1 MYIYGHE
8 VANPPVYPMSPRLNT
23 ILRRVSR
30 RAAIAAIA
38 LVICQCVY
46 FNVFYNAKVAYEAAY
61 SAHRKL
67 LKNNPDSVITTLPA
81 DIQSN
86 YDRAIEK
93 ASKVFEEY
101 PKKLKWLDDALF
113 LMGKANYYKGDYEKS
128 LRNFTQLQ
136 EDFPASPFVPE
147 AILYKGRAYLLMGSL
162 DRAEQTFSFV
172 LENYPQLN
180 ENEEVSLLLVEISL
194 RREGKAMALDLL
206 EKTVAQVKSP
216 EKKIDLII
224 KIARLSMDLKRYD
237 RAIALLKNCPRN
249 NKFSDKMFLIDCTL
263 IGCYEAKDSLPAAMN
278 LTDKMLNNKVYGS
291 HVPEI
296 LLKKAS
302 IYTKMG
308 KFDNAIAMYS
318 SIADVYAPAPSATA
332 SAPSDGK
339 TMPAVTTPAAP
350 ATSVATS
357 TAPAKTAAVS
367 TAPPIAAFSAS
378 ASASG
383 QASVGTALFELGM
396 IYQVHKG
403 DFVKA
408 KEYFTRAISIA
419 QDTAVR
425 ASATLRVK
433 SIDSLFAFQALK
445 DTTDTLKGAGKRNA
459 IDFKIGELY
468 WLEMNLPDSAL
479 VHFKRLALTS
489 DSLRPKA
496 LYCASYISLSAR
508 EDTVEADSFY
518 SVLLKEYPTNEYAKK
533 AQRERGKKITVH
545 TRLDSAQDAFS
556 AAESLYC
563 DVNDP
568 EAAAVAFQNVYYA
581 FPHCEPGYKALYASA
596 WINDEALSNNKTAYR
611 LYRMLCDSFPKSE
624 ICLNS
629 AKPKLKAVSDSLA
642 ARKNRRKG
650 PGSIKAPSSAK
661 AKSEIAPAQQTSPAK
676 ASAESDSLSE
686 IKDNG
691 IARKP
696 QGPENIRGEDQ
707 RMRAMMQAER
717 VRRRV
722 EEVHGKA
729 EMSEKSAKGSIV
741 EDTISSTGK
750 TDGALKIEAPKPV
763 PQQSPPSPAQTKAPE
778 ISDVNKATETPK
790 AEIKE
795 EDVDSEEVIGQ
806 MPAKK

>member
-8 VANPPVYPMSPRLNT
+8 VNNPPVYPMSPRLNT
-23 ILRRVSR
+23 MLRRVSR
-30 RAAIAAIA
+30 RVAIAATA
-38 LVICQCVY
+38 LIICQCVY
-46 FNVFYNAKVAYEAAY
+46 FNVFYNAKASYDTAY

-67 LKNNPDSVITTLPA
+67 LKNNPDSVITALPA

-86 YDRAIEK
+86 YDHAIEK
-93 ASKVFEEY
+93 ASKVFDEY
-101 PKKLKWLDDALF
+101 PKKVKWHDDALF
-113 LMGKANYYKGDYEKS
+113 LMGRANYYKGEYEKS

-136 EDFPASPFVPE
+136 EDFPASPFIPE
-147 AILYKGRAYLLMGSL
+147 AALYKGRAYLQLGSL

-172 LENYPQLN
+172 LENYPHVN
-180 ENEEVSLLLVEISL
+180 DNEEVSLLLVEISL

-206 EKTVAQVKSP
+206 EKTVAQVKST

-237 RAIALLKNCPRN
+237 KAIALLKSCPRN
-249 NKFSDKMFLIDCTL
+249 NKYSDKMFLIDCTL
-263 IGCYEAKDSLPAAMN
+263 IGCYEVKDSLSAAMN
-278 LTDKMLNNKVYGS
+278 LTNKMLHNKIYGS

-302 IYTKMG
+302 IYAKMG
-308 KFDNAIAMYS
+308 KFDDAIAMYS
-318 SIADVYAPAPSATA
+318 SIAEVYAPAPAATA
-332 SAPSDGK
+332 SATADGK

-350 ATSVATS
+350 TKT
-357 TAPAKTAAVS
+357 PAAS
-367 TAPPIAAFSAS
+367 TAPPITAFSAS

-408 KEYFTRAISIA
+408 KEYFTRAISTA

-459 IDFKIGELY
+459 LDFKIGELF

-479 VHFKRLALTS
+479 VHFKRLAITG

-496 LYCASYISLSAR
+496 LYSASYIYLSALR
-508 EDTVEADSFY
+508 DTAEADSFY
-518 SVLLKEYPTNEYAKK
+518 SVLLKDYPSNEYAKK
-533 AQRERGKKITVH
+533 AQQERGEKITVH

-556 AAESLYC
+556 SAESLYC

-568 EAAAVAFQNVYYA
+568 EAAAAAFLNAYYA

-596 WINDEALSNNKTAYR
+596 WINDEALNNNKTAYR

-624 ICLNS
+624 TCLNS
-629 AKPKLKAVSDSLA
+629 VKPKLKAVSDSLA
-642 ARKNRRKG
+642 ARRSRRKG
-650 PGSIKAPSSAK
+650 SGSIKAPSSAK
-661 AKSEIAPAQQTSPAK
+661 AKTAIAPAQQASP

-686 IKDNG
+686 IKDHG
-691 IARKP
+691 IERKP
-696 QGPENIRGEDQ
+696 QGLENMRGEDP

-717 VRRRV
+717 LRRRV
-722 EEVHGKA
+722 EEVQGKA

-741 EDTISSTGK
+741 EDTVSSTGK
-750 TDGALKIEAPKPV
+750 TDGAPKIEAAKTV
-763 PQQSPPSPAQTKAPE
+763 PQLSPPSPAETKSPE
-778 ISDVNKATETPK
+778 ISNVNKATETPK